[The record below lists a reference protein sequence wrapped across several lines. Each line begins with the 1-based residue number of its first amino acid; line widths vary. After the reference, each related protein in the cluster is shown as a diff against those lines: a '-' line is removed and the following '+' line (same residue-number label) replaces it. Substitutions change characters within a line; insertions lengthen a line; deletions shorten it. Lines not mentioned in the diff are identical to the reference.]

1 MTRYIKIPKSKIVSQ
16 LKKLDDIKTKFDNQ
30 SARKRY
36 KLINQLQN
44 KMISNSALLID
55 YHDLLCFMRAYPDN
69 STIYKLAQ
77 KELKK
82 FINRIDLYKQRVR
95 NNKATGL
102 LNSGIS
108 GTIVEHPYSL
118 GVCEKLLEKYPGY
131 LFVDWETLIDEV
143 PDTIL
148 ATLPLLVAW
157 HENDVIDNDNYFDV
171 TVWLKRATSRS
182 NQSDLAVLI
191 NLFTKSKLR
200 HDVKNQLFE
209 QINLPISWQLS
220 NSTPSRTLT
229 KVDTNKIYYQKGP
242 LLKRSPD
249 LRTELKK
256 PAASLVKMSASQ
268 GKEIV
273 QIANEVLAVRYRE
286 LHPITNANPFE
297 VYKYE
302 PGRGIQIYIMGTDS
316 EIRLPLETNFGALL
330 VRNGLPIGYG
340 VGAIFLDRVEIAINI
355 FPAFRNGESAFII
368 EQFFKMF
375 YRHLG
380 SRLFLVRSYQ
390 MGDGDDEPIF
400 SGAFWF
406 YYKLG
411 FRAVR
416 KKIRRM
422 AEKEYDKIKQN
433 PKYRSSIKTLRRL
446 AKSDVFMHFDHEKM
460 RDWKELSLV
469 NLGNIVT
476 DYINQKHNGN
486 RDEASKKSV
495 MILIKVLNIKRLNL
509 WSKGEL
515 NALERMAPFIVNIPN
530 LSKWDKKDKD
540 LLIDI
545 IRAKGSK
552 NEKKYVLLSLKHK
565 LFIESI
571 NKMAKDIETEEE

>member
-1 MTRYIKIPKSKIVSQ
+1 MSQYIKIQRSKIIAQ
-16 LKKLDDIKTKFDNQ
+16 LKQLDFIKNKFDQQ
-30 SARKRY
+30 SAKKRI
-36 KLINQLQN
+36 KLIRQLQN
-44 KMISNSALLID
+44 KMISSASLLID
-55 YHDLLCFMRAYPDN
+55 YHDLLCFIRAYPDN
-69 STIYKLAQ
+69 RTIFKLVES
-77 KELKK
+77 ELKK
-82 FINRIDLYKQRVR
+82 FSNRIDLYKQRIR
-95 NNKATGL
+95 DNNAANL
-102 LNSGIS
+102 LNSGIC

-118 GVCEKLLEKYPGY
+118 GVCEKLLDKYPDS
-131 LFVDWETLIDEV
+131 LFVDWDSLIDDV

-148 ATLPLLVAW
+148 SALPLLVAW
-157 HENDVIDNDNYFDV
+157 HENDVIDNDNYFDIIE
-171 TVWLKRATSRS
+171 WLRRAKNYGS
-182 NQSDLAVLI
+182 QSDFEILI
-191 NLFTKSKLR
+191 NLFIKSKLR
-200 HDVKNQLFE
+200 KDVKNYLYE
-209 QINLPISWQLS
+209 EINLPVSWQLS
-220 NSTPSRTLT
+220 KTTPSRTLT
-229 KVDTNKIYYQKGP
+229 KLYIKKIYYQRES
-242 LLKRSPD
+242 LLKRSQD
-249 LRTELKK
+249 MRIELKK
-256 PAASLVKMSASQ
+256 PAASLIKLLAEE

-273 QIANEVLAVRYRE
+273 QVANEVLAVRYRE

-302 PGRGIQIYIMGTDS
+302 PGRGIQIFIMGTIP

-380 SRLFLVRSYQ
+380 SRLFLVRSFQ

-416 KKIRRM
+416 NRIRRM
-422 AEKEYDKIKQN
+422 AEREYEKIKRN

-446 AKSDVFMHFDHEKM
+446 AKSDVFMHSDPNKM
-460 RDWKELSLV
+460 KDWKELSLV
-469 NLGNIVT
+469 NLGNVVT
-476 DYINQKHNGN
+476 NYINRKHDGN
-486 RDEASKKSV
+486 RDMATKKSV
-495 MILIKVLNIKRLNL
+495 KQLVEKLDIKRLNL
-509 WSKGEL
+509 WSENQL
-515 NALERMAPFIVNIPN
+515 IALECLAPFIINIPG

-540 LLIDI
+540 LLTEI
-545 IRAKGSK
+545 IKAKGGK

-565 LFIESI
+565 LFIESL
-571 NKMAKDIETEEE
+571 NKMAKDIEAREE